1 MARFAIGFLLLIAVG
16 GVAFYTLR
24 SDPLRTELDR
34 HWPAVNA
41 ERQRQAAIDSAASAL
56 GALKRPNLAVG
67 VDVKTIQAIALDQVK
82 SKGVT
87 KVALRSDRQLL
98 QLTADFDVT
107 FAPEDLPA
115 DSDKRNLVSA
125 LTPHIVGGVEIF
137 LTAAVDL
144 KESPQRALHVKLL
157 PAISRVR
164 IDRLVVKGT
173 YDVSA
178 AASAIALILDR
189 YADNLSAIVSASP
202 LMGITLPAILQ
213 DGFDFAGPIRLD
225 LREAPD
231 VKLTLAAQPVKSPF
245 ALGAVA
251 WLIDGDKVTALA
263 DWCRWT
269 ACRPGLNRRR
279 VRSKASRLPSR
290 SL

>member
-1 MARFAIGFLLLIAVG
+1 
-16 GVAFYTLR
+16 
-24 SDPLRTELDR
+24 TELDR

-56 GALKRPNLAVG
+56 GTLKTPNLAVG
-67 VDVKTIQAIALDQVK
+67 VDVKTIEAIALDQVK

-87 KVALRSDRQLL
+87 KVALKSDRQLL

-125 LTPHIVGGVEIF
+125 LTPHVVGGVEIF

-164 IDRLVVKGT
+164 I
-173 YDVSA
+173 
-178 AASAIALILDR
+178 
-189 YADNLSAIVSASP
+189 
-202 LMGITLPAILQ
+202 
-213 DGFDFAGPIRLD
+213 
-225 LREAPD
+225 
-231 VKLTLAAQPVKSPF
+231 
-245 ALGAVA
+245 
-251 WLIDGDKVTALA
+251 
-263 DWCRWT
+263 
-269 ACRPGLNRRR
+269 
-279 VRSKASRLPSR
+279 
-290 SL
+290 